1 MFLTEREG
9 NKESDIKAEK
19 KRLDKS
25 LKGIRPEIRAVGE
38 ALGDII
44 INDLKMMDIT
54 EEMHRRGKL
63 V

>member
-1 MFLTEREG
+1 MLTERQG
-9 NKESDIKAEK
+9 NKLSDERREK
-19 KRLDKS
+19 KRMDKA